1 MFLTK
6 EQYAHAMELYTKR
19 KQPSPLLTELAA
31 WADTAYHITVID
43 YICEQN
49 NRQGLILRLV
59 LWNLEERIHI
69 FDQTHN
75 YDPQIQQAVLAK
87 FRELATKYH
96 LHPEYLHAEK
106 VFVGY
111 ETLHDQM
118 MQEVIQNAGSELR
131 ALMHPCIEKTLLQ
144 YLSLHIFYK
153 ADSQIT
159 ENASNGISNAI
170 EEKCQKIIQRHDSH
184 HIWGAHK
191 LCQFSSMETLNRDY
205 KGNLF
210 YYMQDH

>member
-1 MFLTK
+1 MFLSN

-49 NRQGLILRLV
+49 DRQGLILRLV
-59 LWNLEERIHI
+59 LWDHTERVRI

-87 FRELATKYH
+87 FRELASKYH

-118 MQEVIQNAGSELR
+118 MQEVIRRAGNKLR
-131 ALMHPCIEKTLLQ
+131 TLTHRDISKTLLQ
-144 YLSLHIFYK
+144 YLSLHIFYETDVK
-153 ADSQIT
+153 IA
-159 ENASNGISNAI
+159 ENAANGVSASI
-170 EEKCQKIIQRHDSH
+170 EAKCQKILQKYDTH
-184 HIWGAHK
+184 HVWKDYKVCH
-191 LCQFSSMETLNRDY
+191 FSSIETLNRDY

>member
-1 MFLTK
+1 MFLSDK
-6 EQYAHAMELYTKR
+6 QYAHAMELYTKR

-31 WADTAYHITVID
+31 WAYTAYDITVID

-49 NRQGLILRLV
+49 DRQGLILRLV
-59 LWNLEERIHI
+59 LWNLAERMRI

-75 YDPQIQQAVLAK
+75 YDPQIQRAVLAK
-87 FRELATKYH
+87 FRELSEKYH

-111 ETLHDQM
+111 ETLQDQM
-118 MQEVIQNAGSELR
+118 MQEIIRRAGNKLR
-131 ALMHPCIEKTLLQ
+131 ALTHRDISKTLLQ
-144 YLSLHIFYK
+144 YLSLHIFYETDLK
-153 ADSQIT
+153 IT
-159 ENASNGISNAI
+159 ENAANGISASI
-170 EEKCQKIIQRHDSH
+170 ETKCQKILQKYDTHRV
-184 HIWGAHK
+184 WQNHK
-191 LCQFSSMETLNRDY
+191 VCQFSSMETLNRDY